1 MISCLQAIMRVQ
13 RSRNVYRC
21 HWQPLGQNVYRC
33 RCQPLGQAIK
43 INGVNVQKGQR
54 KKILQKINGAKS
66 KKEITDRQADR
77 WTDRQIDRQT
87 DGQTDRYTDRQIY
100 RQTERQTDIQ
110 KAEKYKHTQNIEIE
124 KTYGQ
129 KDGEIDK

>member
-1 MISCLQAIMRVQ
+1 MV
-13 RSRNVYRC
+13 RS
-21 HWQPLGQNVYRC
+21 
-33 RCQPLGQAIK
+33 
-43 INGVNVQKGQR
+43 QR
-54 KKILQKINGAKS
+54 KKLQ
-66 KKEITDRQADR
+66 TDRQTDGQ
-77 WTDRQIDRQT
+77 TDRQTDRQT

-100 RQTERQTDIQ
+100 RQAERQTDIQ